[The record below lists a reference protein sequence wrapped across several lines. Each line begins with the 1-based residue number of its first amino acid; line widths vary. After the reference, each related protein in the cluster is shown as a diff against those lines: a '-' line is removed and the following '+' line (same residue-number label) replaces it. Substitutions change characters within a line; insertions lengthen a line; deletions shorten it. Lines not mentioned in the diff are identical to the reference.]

1 MNYRGTDYGL
11 RSMSE
16 CEGHLFFPLLR
27 DLVSTGSLRKDMIAQ
42 YFDAVL
48 SVGAFLSGVGRKA
61 FWRVRTRKGPR

>member
-11 RSMSE
+11 RSISE

-42 YFDAVL
+42 VL
-48 SVGAFLSGVGRKA
+48 RRSALSRRVSVWSWSQSFLAR
-61 FWRVRTRKGPR
+61 

>member
-16 CEGHLFFPLLR
+16 CEGHLFLPLLR

-42 YFDAVL
+42 VL
-48 SVGAFLSGVGRKA
+48 RRSALSRRVSVWSWSQSFLAR
-61 FWRVRTRKGPR
+61 